1 MSSASG
7 APGLPEC
14 ERALE
19 PGKSFLHAGGPESR
33 LDAVVE
39 QALRAAIE
47 DARTRLRGTAS
58 AVRVSKISPRL
69 RSIPG
74 DWWRRTET
82 RICPDS
88 SVNSNPCDGNASDIA
103 WLEMVA
109 CRGSNPLAPTGER
122 SVGEVDKP
130 NVQGAQAKGG
140 IRAPPT
146 VDYPVRRAPT
156 RARVRLSTSRSSCG
170 WGAGCAATN
179 AATSSVFELTRRRS
193 LSGAP
198 RDMPS
203 ACRALTGVAV
213 RKTPT
218 RGARAFT
225 ATLTR
230 RDGAVIHVLPPS
242 LPCCQSY
249 DAHRAATLA
258 TTFATPETGPASC
271 SH

>member
-103 WLEMVA
+103 WLEIVA
-109 CRGSNPLAPTGER
+109 CRGSNPLAPTEGSER
-122 SVGEVDKP
+122 VEAARAYESG
-130 NVQGAQAKGG
+130 
-140 IRAPPT
+140 RAP
-146 VDYPVRRAPT
+146 
-156 RARVRLSTSRSSCG
+156 L
-170 WGAGCAATN
+170 
-179 AATSSVFELTRRRS
+179 
-193 LSGAP
+193 
-198 RDMPS
+198 
-203 ACRALTGVAV
+203 
-213 RKTPT
+213 
-218 RGARAFT
+218 
-225 ATLTR
+225 
-230 RDGAVIHVLPPS
+230 
-242 LPCCQSY
+242 
-249 DAHRAATLA
+249 
-258 TTFATPETGPASC
+258 PASC
-271 SH
+271 PKASRSPP